1 MSTYSFLN
9 VQATITGP
17 GGSFSLGAGSGSAKE
32 GISTDMV
39 DDKDRMDVG
48 SDGAIMHSLRASNAG
63 RITVRLLKTSPIN
76 AALSALYNFQR
87 LSSATWGNN
96 VLVVSDVVRGDV
108 VTGTQMSFTRQ
119 APITWAED
127 ANFNEW
133 AFQGNVVDVL
143 GIGTPN
149 AN

>member
-9 VQATITGP
+9 VNATITGP
-17 GGSFSLGAGSGSAKE
+17 GGSFSLGSGSGDAKE

-48 SDGAIMHSLRASNAG
+48 ADGSIMHSLRASNAG
-63 RITVRLLKTSPIN
+63 RITVRLLKTSPVN
-76 AALSALYNFQR
+76 AQLSALYNFQR

-108 VTGTQMSFTRQ
+108 VTGTQMAFTRQ

-133 AFQGNVVDVL
+133 NFAGNVVDVL
-143 GIGTPN
+143 GAGTPN
-149 AN
+149 VN

>member
-9 VQATITGP
+9 VQATIVGP
-17 GGSFSLGAGSGSAKE
+17 GGAFALGSGSGNAKE
-32 GISTDMV
+32 GVSTDMV

-48 SDGAIMHSLRASNAG
+48 ADGAIMHSLRASNAG
-63 RITVRLLKTSPIN
+63 RITVRLLKTSPVN
-76 AALSALYNFQR
+76 AQLSALYNFQR

-108 VTGTQMSFTRQ
+108 ITGTQMSFTRQ

-133 AFQGNVVDVL
+133 VFQGNVVDVL
-143 GIGTPN
+143 GFGTPN
-149 AN
+149 VN